1 MRFRRLPVEVV
12 PHTMSGSL
20 AVQQLTTG
28 SVLHSWHAD
37 PVGIVLVA
45 LAAVLYGAGVRRVRR
60 LGHPWPPVRTGV
72 FVLLG
77 LGSLL
82 LATVGWVGVYSR
94 SLFWMY
100 TVQFLALLLL
110 APVLMAFGRPLA
122 LARLAAPDRLGW
134 VDKLANPL
142 VGPALVPVLT
152 LVVFFTPLLRWSLE
166 DTVVGGL
173 LRVVLVL
180 AGLVF
185 ALPLAGEG
193 RDAGSVAVAAAVFVG
208 FLELLADAV
217 PGILVRLHDG
227 LLTTWFAD
235 LHRGWGPSP
244 LIDQHR
250 AGSILWVVAEALD
263 LPFLALLVVQW
274 IRSDEREAARIDAQ
288 LDAAEPARR
297 SPHPADPGGAEEELD
312 DGRVRPWWE
321 TDPSRLGSARSAELR
336 RSRGRP

>member
-1 MRFRRLPVEVV
+1 
-12 PHTMSGSL
+12 MSVL
-20 AVQQLTTG
+20 IATQQLTAG
-28 SVLHSWHAD
+28 SALRSWHAD
-37 PVGIVLVA
+37 PAGITVVVVA
-45 LAAVLYGAGVRRVRR
+45 GALYGAGVRRVRR
-60 LGHPWPPVRTGV
+60 LGHDWPVARTLV

-82 LATVGWVGVYSR
+82 LATVGWVGVYAT

-122 LARLAAPDRLGW
+122 LARLAQPDRLGW
-134 VDKLANPL
+134 LDRLANPL

-152 LVVFFTPLLRWSLE
+152 LFVFFTPLLRWSLE
-166 DTVVGGL
+166 DAAVGGL
-173 LRVVLVL
+173 LRVALV
-180 AGLVF
+180 AVGLVF

-193 RDAGSVAVAAAVFVG
+193 RDSGSIAVAAAVFVG

-217 PGILVRLHDG
+217 PGILVRLHDQ
-227 LLTTWFAD
+227 LLTTYFAD
-235 LHRGWGPSP
+235 LHRGWGLSP

-274 IRSDEREAARIDAQ
+274 IRSDEREAARIDSQ
-288 LDAAEPARR
+288 LDAVERRPVAATAGVAEP
-297 SPHPADPGGAEEELD
+297 ELD

-321 TDPSRLGSARSAELR
+321 TDASVLGSTRAAQLR
-336 RSRGRP
+336 REQERR